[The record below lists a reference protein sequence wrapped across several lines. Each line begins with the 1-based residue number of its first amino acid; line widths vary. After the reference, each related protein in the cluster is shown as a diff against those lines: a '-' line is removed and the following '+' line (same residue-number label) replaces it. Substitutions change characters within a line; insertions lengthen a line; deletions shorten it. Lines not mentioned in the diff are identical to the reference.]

1 MRDVNSNSQVIAD
14 LAEEF
19 VERYRRGERPPV
31 SEYTAKHPELAEEI
45 QEFIS
50 ALVMVENLAPLD
62 EGSSDTPAAGSPAK
76 PKQLGDYR
84 IIREAGRGGMGVV
97 YEAEQISLGR
107 HVALKVL
114 PQQVLL
120 DASQKRR
127 FVREA
132 KAAAK
137 LHHTNIVPVFGV
149 GEEDGLQYY
158 VMQFIQ
164 GLGLD
169 EVLEEIKRLQNDAS
183 LSDSVPV
190 IELGQPTG
198 EAVSASRM
206 ARSLMLN
213 GLSPTIIAN
222 DSVDDEEGAFAA
234 TEQFSD
240 AASQTSLDETFPD
253 QPSDATGRS
262 GSLSLPGQSSEA
274 GSRLQQKQLNYWQS
288 VASIGVQVASAL
300 AYAHDQGVQHRDI
313 KPSNLLL
320 DLRGTVWITD
330 FGLAKTD
337 DQQNITH
344 TGDILG
350 TLRYMPPE
358 AFEGRSD
365 HRGDLYSLGLTLYEM
380 LAMRPAFD
388 DTDRHQLIK
397 RVSSEAPPRLE
408 KLNPEIPRDLVTI
421 VHKAIDRDPAHRYQT
436 AQELA
441 EDLER
446 FIEDE
451 PIKARRISPI
461 ERFARWSR
469 RNKTLSSLTVTIAL
483 LLMTLVV
490 VTSAFAGHLKQK
502 VDDEVVARKKEQK
515 VREQAVAAEAVAVAA
530 EKEANKKRELAE
542 ELQRQAEEAK
552 ENLRYREYVAGMN
565 YAHTLWEDGK
575 IDQLKSLLAS
585 YVPDPESTEKDL
597 RQFEWYYWWRAVH
610 LEKTKL
616 GTGGISGRICLIPE
630 KNLLM
635 VPHYG
640 NRVTIVDTARRKTIK
655 SFDAP
660 FDWGLKP
667 WVSQDGNEV
676 LYLQKTEEQGK
687 RKLVRYHTDTW
698 EPIPQSAITVAGRH
712 GTFAVSPNGEYIA
725 VSEFLAE
732 KDSVEYPDRVRIYSR
747 DGELITEL
755 PPHEESQNDD
765 VNMLCFSPDGNTLVV
780 GYDKGLARARGFLED
795 PAKLD
800 WKQVQ
805 GPSEWK
811 TLWFLR
817 KAVDGITYSP
827 DGKLLVTCGYD
838 GVRLWDPETFEP
850 IKPIHY
856 VNMPAL
862 RSITFSPSGKRMAA
876 CGLRDHNVYVWSIGS
891 HENDQ
896 YFGQNAPIVI
906 HGHDKSVVDVAFASE
921 DELWTAGAEGATR
934 AWDLNR
940 CQPFNSRRVDSDSDQ
955 TGLFFHPGRPGLIFC
970 WELREKTN
978 PAGLKSFLAGN
989 ANIISLDDVNV
1000 TLPWSTKSKAR
1011 DKPRA
1016 ARTVNGQWM
1025 VTWKPDDKK
1034 LQVQNLLTDEVV
1046 GEWDVDYIRSKKMD
1060 ISLDGKTVVWAHPAE
1075 NLGGGNWVSS
1085 KLTILSV
1092 APGSQPETFQ
1102 YWTDKGQI
1110 GWLKLSPDGTRL
1122 AIKGREETDLVD
1134 LTQARPTKLRRLR
1147 NIGPDLCGTFSQDGK
1162 LLAVGSWNH
1171 VVRLHDGQTGEIIRN
1186 LKGHSGGVTC
1196 LAFSADGKTVVSGS
1210 SDSTLRLWDPSSG
1223 ELRTTLKQHFDAIES
1238 VAISTDGRMIATH
1251 GRDHVLR
1258 LWKGARNSDEILS
1271 DNWVGEYY
1279 NNKGTQK
1286 LKFVL
1291 YRESL
1296 EDFQRAVK
1304 FLPKQSLAR
1313 HETLYRLAALQFHFG
1328 NFEKYKSICRDLT
1341 AEYAE
1346 TDDLQIMERTVKIC
1360 LFSDIKQS
1368 PETLEVVSRFS
1379 KAISENMARKESQ
1392 NKAKGPFAK
1401 WNYMALGMAQLRQGD
1416 YSTAMKLLH
1425 RSNDLFSKNG
1435 THKLLSALMANNWFY
1450 LALAAHHAGQTK
1462 DAANFYAKAVAQGRI
1477 DDSVRESMLEN
1488 LIILNHVQ
1496 REVEQLLPEDT
1507 RYLGYIERAGEFMN
1521 FGNYGRAYDDLGAA
1535 WKNLAPG
1542 TESRNKAGYQLAIL
1556 MVQLGYTD
1564 DYPAFCQELITDT
1577 AHTTNPFLMERTIK
1591 ACAFADME
1599 LSDEVRAVMQRHIKY
1614 LTDNKA
1620 QLAETYRFF
1629 PNSPHVPLNCGIA
1642 EYRMGHYAKADQF
1655 LQESIEL
1662 GSRMKNEFFRKWVMA
1677 TTLYYRALVAHKEG
1691 RDAEAEKLFRRASKV
1706 RNSIRDLSG
1715 RFTKSDWIVL
1725 LEAQSEAEKLID

>member
-1 MRDVNSNSQVIAD
+1 MREVNSKSQVIAD

-62 EGSSDTPAAGSPAK
+62 DGSADTPAAGSAAK

-169 EVLEEIKRLQNDAS
+169 EVLEEIKRLQVDES

-190 IELGQPTG
+190 IELGQLTG
-198 EAVSASRM
+198 EAVSAAEM

-213 GLSPTIIAN
+213 GLNPTIIAN
-222 DSVDDEEGAFAA
+222 DSVDDEEDAVEA
-234 TEQFSD
+234 TAQFSD
-240 AASQTSLDETFPD
+240 AAPRTPLDETVPD
-253 QPSDATGRS
+253 QPCDVTGRS

-451 PIKARRISPI
+451 PIQARRISSI

-483 LLMTLVV
+483 LLVTLVV

-502 VDDEVVARKKEQK
+502 VDNEVIARKEEQK
-515 VREQAVAAEAVAVAA
+515 ARKQAVAAEAVAVAA
-530 EKEANKKRELAE
+530 EKDANKKRALAE

-552 ENLRYREYVAGMN
+552 EKLRYREYVAGMN
-565 YAHTLWEDGK
+565 YAHTLWDDGK
-575 IDQLKSLLAS
+575 INQLKSLLAS
-585 YVPDPESTEKDL
+585 YVPAPDAKEKDL

-610 LEKTKL
+610 LEKAKL

-640 NRVTIVDTARRKTIK
+640 NRVTIVDTEQRKAIK
-655 SFDAP
+655 SFGAP

-667 WVSQDGNEV
+667 WVSQDGSEV
-676 LYLQKTEEQGK
+676 LYLAKAEEKGE

-732 KDSVEYPDRVRIYSR
+732 QNGVQYPDRVRIYSR

-755 PPHEESQNDD
+755 PRHEQSQNDD
-765 VNMLCFSPDGNTLVV
+765 VNVLCFSPDGNTLVV
-780 GYDKGLARARGFLED
+780 GYDKGLARAQGFLDD
-795 PAKLD
+795 PTKLD
-800 WKQVQ
+800 WKLVQ
-805 GPSEWK
+805 GPTEWE

-817 KAVDGITYSP
+817 KAVNGIAYSP
-827 DGKLLVTCGYD
+827 DGKLLATCGYD
-838 GVRLWDPETFEP
+838 GVRLWDPESFEP

-856 VNMPAL
+856 LNMPAL
-862 RSITFSPSGKRMAA
+862 RSVAFSPSGKRMAA
-876 CGLRDHNVYVWSIGS
+876 CGLRDHNVNVWSIGS
-891 HENDQ
+891 DENDM
-896 YFGQNAPIVI
+896 YLGQHAPIVI
-906 HGHDKSVVDVAFASE
+906 HGHDKTVVDIAFSSE

-934 AWDLNR
+934 AWDLKR
-940 CQPFNSRRVDSDSDQ
+940 CQPFNTKRVASDSDQ

-978 PAGLKSFLAGN
+978 PVGQKTFLAGN
-989 ANIISLDDVNV
+989 ARLMSLDDLQVS
-1000 TLPWSTKSKAR
+1000 LPWSTKGKER

-1025 VTWKPDDKK
+1025 VIWNPDDKK

-1046 GEWDVDYIRSKKMD
+1046 GEWDVDYIPSKKMD
-1060 ISLDGKTVVWAHPAE
+1060 ISLDGKTVVWAHPAVNHGE
-1075 NLGGGNWVSS
+1075 GNWVSS

-1092 APGSQPETFQ
+1092 TPGSQPETFQ
-1102 YWTDKGQI
+1102 YWTDRGRI

-1147 NIGPDLCGTFSQDGK
+1147 NIGPDLCGAFSQDGK

-1196 LAFSADGKTVVSGS
+1196 LAFSADSKTLVSGS

-1238 VAISTDGRMIATH
+1238 VAISADGRMIATH
-1251 GRDHVLR
+1251 GRDHMLR
-1258 LWKGARNSDEILS
+1258 LWKGARGSDEILS
-1271 DNWVGEYY
+1271 ENWVGEYY
-1279 NNKGTQK
+1279 NNKGLQK
-1286 LKFVL
+1286 LKNVL
-1291 YRESL
+1291 YREAL
-1296 EDFQRAVK
+1296 EDLQRAVE
-1304 FLPKQSLAR
+1304 FLPRQSLAR
-1313 HETLYRLAALQFHFG
+1313 HTALFRLAALEFHFG
-1328 NFEKYKSICRDLT
+1328 NFDEYKGICREIS

-1360 LFSDIKQS
+1360 LFSDLKHS
-1368 PETLEVVSRFS
+1368 PETLEVVSRFTQ
-1379 KAISENMARKESQ
+1379 AISENMARKENQ
-1392 NKAKGPFAK
+1392 NKGKGGFAK
-1401 WNYMALGMAQLRQGD
+1401 WNYMALGIAQLRQGD
-1416 YSTAMKLLH
+1416 YSAAMKSFH
-1425 RSNDLFSKNG
+1425 HSNDLIKENN
-1435 THKLLSALMANNWFY
+1435 TQKALSALMANNWFY

-1462 DAANFYAKAVAQGRI
+1462 DAANFYAKAVAKGRI
-1477 DDSVRESMLEN
+1477 DDSIRESMLEN

-1521 FGNYGRAYDDLGAA
+1521 FGGYERASEDLGAA

-1564 DYPAFCQELITDT
+1564 EYPAFCQELITDT
-1577 AHTTNPFLMERTIK
+1577 AHTTNPFVMERTIK
-1591 ACAFADME
+1591 ACAFADVA
-1599 LSDEVRAVMQRHIKY
+1599 LSDEIRAVMQRHIKY
-1614 LTDNKA
+1614 LADHKEELQKKYPMMQFT
-1620 QLAETYRFF
+1620 
-1629 PNSPHVPLNCGIA
+1629 PHVALNCGIA
-1642 EYRMGHYAKADQF
+1642 EYRMGHSAQADQF

-1662 GSRMKNEFFRKWVMA
+1662 GSRMKNEFYRKWVMA
-1677 TTLYYRALVAHKEG
+1677 TALFYRALVAHKEG
-1691 RDAEAEKLFRRASKV
+1691 RDTEAENMFRRASKI
-1706 RNSIRDLSG
+1706 RNSIRDVSG

-1725 LEAQSEAEKLID
+1725 LEAQHEAEKLVD

>member
-62 EGSSDTPAAGSPAK
+62 EGSADTPAAGSPAK
-76 PKQLGDYR
+76 PRQLGDYR

-198 EAVSASRM
+198 GAVSASRM

-240 AASQTSLDETFPD
+240 AASQTSLDETIPD
-253 QPSDATGRS
+253 QPCDATGRS

-421 VHKAIDRDPAHRYQT
+421 VHKAIDRDPTHRYQT

-542 ELQRQAEEAK
+542 ELRKQAEEAK
-552 ENLRYREYVAGMN
+552 EKLRYREYISGMN
-565 YAHTLWEDGK
+565 YAHALWDAGK
-575 IDQLKSLLAS
+575 INQLKSLLAN
-585 YVPDPESTEKDL
+585 YVPAPESTEKDL

-610 LEKTKL
+610 LEKAKL
-616 GTGGISGRICLIPE
+616 GTGGISGRICPIPE

-635 VPHYG
+635 IPHYG
-640 NRVTIVDTARRKTIK
+640 NRVTIVDTEQRKPIK
-655 SFDAP
+655 SFGAP

-667 WVSQDGNEV
+667 WVSQDGNQV
-676 LYLQKTEEQGK
+676 LYLEKSEEKGK

-780 GYDKGLARARGFLED
+780 GYDKGLARARGFRDD
-795 PAKLD
+795 PSKLD
-800 WKQVQ
+800 WKLVQ
-805 GPSEWK
+805 GPTEWE

-817 KAVDGITYSP
+817 KAVNSITYSP
-827 DGKLLVTCGYD
+827 DGKLLATCGYD

-862 RSITFSPSGKRMAA
+862 KSIAFSPSGKRMAA

-891 HENDQ
+891 DEDDI
-896 YFGQNAPIVI
+896 YFGQHAPIVI
-906 HGHDKSVVDVAFASE
+906 HGHDKTVVDLAFTSE

-934 AWDLNR
+934 AWDLKR
-940 CQPFNSRRVDSDSDQ
+940 CQPFNTKRVASDSDQ

-978 PAGLKSFLAGN
+978 AAGEKTFSAGN
-989 ANIISLDDVNV
+989 ARLMSLDDLKVS
-1000 TLPWSTKSKAR
+1000 LRWSPKGKES

-1025 VTWKPDDKK
+1025 VTWNPDDKI

-1046 GEWDVDYIRSKKMD
+1046 GEWDVDYIPSKKMD
-1060 ISLDGKTVVWAHPAE
+1060 ISLDGKTVAWAQPAE
-1075 NLGGGNWVSS
+1075 NLGGGNWGSS

-1092 APGSQPETFQ
+1092 TPGSQPETFQ

-1122 AIKGREETDLVD
+1122 AIKGMEETDLVD
-1134 LTQARPTKLRRLR
+1134 LTQARPAKLRRLR
-1147 NIGPDLCGTFSQDGK
+1147 NIGPDLCGAFSHDGS

-1171 VVRLHDGQTGEIIRN
+1171 VIRIHDGQTGEVIRN
-1186 LKGHSGGVTC
+1186 LNGHSGGVTC
-1196 LAFSADGKTVVSGS
+1196 LAFSADGKTLVSGS
-1210 SDSTLRLWDPSSG
+1210 SDSTLRLWDPGSG
-1223 ELRTTLKQHFDAIES
+1223 ELRTTLKQHFDAVES
-1238 VAISTDGRMIATH
+1238 VAISEDGRMIATH

-1258 LWKGARNSDEILS
+1258 LWKGARGSDEILS
-1271 DNWVGEYY
+1271 DKWVGEYY
-1279 NNKGTQK
+1279 NKKGTQK

-1291 YRESL
+1291 YREAMDDL
-1296 EDFQRAVK
+1296 ERAVR
-1304 FLPKQSLAR
+1304 FLEKKSMDR
-1313 HETLYRLAALQFHFG
+1313 HSALFRLAALKFHFG
-1328 NFEKYKSICRDLT
+1328 AFDEYRSICRELT
-1341 AEYAE
+1341 AEYSE
-1346 TDDLQIMERTVKIC
+1346 TDDLQIMERTIKIC
-1360 LFSDIKQS
+1360 LFSDVRQS
-1368 PETLEVVSRFS
+1368 PETLEVVSRFTN
-1379 KAISENMARKESQ
+1379 AISENMARKESQ
-1392 NKAKGPFAK
+1392 NKGRGPYAK
-1401 WNYMALGMAQLRQGD
+1401 WNYMALGIAQLRQGD
-1416 YSTAMKLLH
+1416 YSAAMESFH
-1425 RSNDLFSKNG
+1425 RSNDLISKNG
-1435 THKLLSALMANNWFY
+1435 TQKVLSGLMASNWFY
-1450 LALAAHHAGQTK
+1450 LALAAHHAEQSK
-1462 DAANFYAKAVAQGRI
+1462 EAANFYAKAVAKGRI
-1477 DDSVRESMLEN
+1477 DDSIRESMLEN

-1521 FGNYGRAYDDLGAA
+1521 FGSYERASEDLAAA

-1564 DYPAFCQELITDT
+1564 EYPSFCQELITDT
-1577 AHTTNPFLMERTIK
+1577 AHTTNPFVMERTIK
-1591 ACAFADME
+1591 ACGFADVA
-1599 LSDEVRAVMQRHIKY
+1599 LSDEITVVMQRHIKY

-1629 PNSPHVPLNCGIA
+1629 SNSPHVPLNCGIA
-1642 EYRMGHYAKADQF
+1642 EYRMGNYAQADQF
-1655 LQESIEL
+1655 LQKSIEL

-1691 RDAEAEKLFRRASKV
+1691 RDAEAEDLFRRASKV

-1725 LEAQSEAEKLID
+1725 LEAQREAGKLID

>member
-1 MRDVNSNSQVIAD
+1 MRDVNSKSQVIAD

-31 SEYTAKHPELAEEI
+31 SEYTAKYPELAEEI

-62 EGSSDTPAAGSPAK
+62 EGSADTPAAGSPAK

-240 AASQTSLDETFPD
+240 AASQTSLDETVPN
-253 QPSDATGRS
+253 QPCDATGRS

-441 EDLER
+441 DDLER

-469 RNKTLSSLTVTIAL
+469 RNKTLSSLTVAIAL

-542 ELQRQAEEAK
+542 ELRKQAEEAQEK
-552 ENLRYREYVAGMN
+552 LRYREYVSGMN
-565 YAHTLWEDGK
+565 YAHSLWDAGK
-575 IDQLKSLLAS
+575 INQLKSLLAS
-585 YVPDPESTEKDL
+585 YIPDPESTEKDL
-597 RQFEWYYWWRAVH
+597 RRFEWYYWWRAVH
-610 LEKTKL
+610 LAKANL

-640 NRVTIVDTARRKTIK
+640 NRVSIVDTEQRKAIK
-655 SFDAP
+655 SFGAP

-676 LYLQKTEEQGK
+676 LYLEKAEKQGE

-698 EPIPQSAITVAGRH
+698 EPIPQSAFTVPGRH
-712 GTFAVSPNGEYIA
+712 GTFAVSPNGKYIA

-732 KDSVEYPDRVRIYSR
+732 KDSVQYPDRVRIYSR

-755 PPHEESQNDD
+755 PPHEQSQNDD

-780 GYDKGLARARGFLED
+780 GYDKGLARARGFLDD
-795 PAKLD
+795 PTKLD
-800 WKQVQ
+800 WKLVQ
-805 GPSEWK
+805 GPTEWE

-817 KAVDGITYSP
+817 KAVDGMAYSP
-827 DGKLLVTCGYD
+827 DGRLLATCGYD
-838 GVRLWDPETFEP
+838 GLRLWDAETFEP

-856 VNMPAL
+856 LNTSAL
-862 RSITFSPSGKRMAA
+862 RSIAFSPSGKRMAT
-876 CGLRDHNVYVWSIGS
+876 CGVRDHNVYVWSIDS
-891 HENDQ
+891 DENDQ
-896 YFGQNAPIVI
+896 YFGQHPPIVI
-906 HGHDKSVVDVAFASE
+906 HGHDKTVIDIAFTSE

-934 AWDLNR
+934 AWDLKR
-940 CQPFNSRRVDSDSDQ
+940 CQPFNTKRVASDSDQ

-978 PAGLKSFLAGN
+978 AAGEKTFSAGN
-989 ANIISLDDVNV
+989 ARLMSLDNLKVS
-1000 TLPWSTKSKAR
+1000 LPWSPKGKER

-1025 VTWKPDDKK
+1025 VTWNPDDKK
-1034 LQVQNLLTDEVV
+1034 LQVQNLLTDEIV

-1060 ISLDGKTVVWAHPAE
+1060 ISLDGKTVAWAQPAE
-1075 NLGGGNWVSS
+1075 NLGDGNWTSS

-1102 YWTDKGQI
+1102 YWTDRGQI

-1122 AIKGREETDLVD
+1122 AIKGREETDLLD
-1134 LTQARPTKLRRLR
+1134 LTRSRPMKIRRLR
-1147 NIGPDLCGTFSQDGK
+1147 NIGPDLCGAFSHDGS

-1171 VVRLHDGQTGEIIRN
+1171 VIRIHDGQTGEVIHN
-1186 LKGHSGGVTC
+1186 LNGHSGGVTC
-1196 LAFSADGKTVVSGS
+1196 LAFAADGKTLVTGS
-1210 SDSTLRLWDPSSG
+1210 SDSTIRLWDPASG
-1223 ELRTTLKQHFDAIES
+1223 ELRTTLKEHYDSVES
-1238 VAISTDGRMIATH
+1238 VAISEDGRMIATH
-1251 GRDHVLR
+1251 GKDHMVR
-1258 LWKGARNSDEILS
+1258 LWQGARGADEILT

-1279 NNKGTQK
+1279 NTKGTQK
-1286 LKFVL
+1286 LRSVL

-1296 EDFQRAVK
+1296 QDFQRAVR
-1304 FLPKQSLAR
+1304 FLPKKSSAR
-1313 HETLYRLAALQFHFG
+1313 HAALFRLAALQFHFG
-1328 NFEKYKSICRDLT
+1328 NFDEYRAICREMT

-1346 TDDLQIMERTVKIC
+1346 SDDMQIMERTVKIC
-1360 LFSDIKQS
+1360 LFSDLKQS
-1368 PETLEVVSRFS
+1368 PETLAVVSRFS
-1379 KAISENMARKESQ
+1379 KMISENMARKESQ
-1392 NKAKGPFAK
+1392 NKGGGFFAK
-1401 WNYMALGMAQLRQGD
+1401 WNYMAQGIAELRQGD
-1416 YSTAMKLLH
+1416 YSAAMKSFH
-1425 RSNDLFSKNG
+1425 KSNNLIKQNEANKVVYG
-1435 THKLLSALMANNWFY
+1435 LMANNFFY
-1450 LALAAHHAGQTK
+1450 LAIAAHHAGQTK
-1462 DAANFYAKAVAQGRI
+1462 DAADYYAKAIIKGRI
-1477 DDSVRESMLEN
+1477 DDSIRESMIEN
-1488 LIILNHVQ
+1488 LIILNQVQ
-1496 REVEQLLPEDT
+1496 REVEQLLPDNT
-1507 RYLGYIERAGEFMN
+1507 RYLSFIERAGEFMN
-1521 FGNYGRAYDDLGAA
+1521 SGNYARAHEDLMAA
-1535 WKNLAPG
+1535 WNNLPEG
-1542 TESRNKAGYQLAIL
+1542 SDSRNKAGYQVAIL
-1556 MVQLGYTD
+1556 MVQLGFTD
-1564 DYPAFCQELITDT
+1564 DYPSFCQELIKDT
-1577 AHTTNPFLMERTIK
+1577 KNATNPFLLERTIK
-1591 ACAFADME
+1591 ACAFADVE
-1599 LSDEVRAVMQRHIKY
+1599 LSEEMTAIMQRHIKY
-1614 LTDNKA
+1614 LADHKQ
-1620 QLAETYRFF
+1620 QLSETF
-1629 PNSPHVPLNCGIA
+1629 PLFQNSPHVPLNCGIA
-1642 EYRMGHYAKADQF
+1642 EYRMGRYAQADEF
-1655 LQESIEL
+1655 LKESQKV
-1662 GSRMKNEFFRKWVMA
+1662 GSRTAYEIYKKWVIA
-1677 TTLYYRALVAHKEG
+1677 TSLYYRALVAKKDG
-1691 RDAEAEKLFRRASKV
+1691 RDAEARILFKRATFMRK
-1706 RNSIRDLSG
+1706 SIPANGG
-1715 RFTKSDWIVL
+1715 RYTGSDWIVL
-1725 LEAQSEAEKLID
+1725 LEAQREAEKLID